1 MADKFCFGVDVGGTT
16 VKIGLFQTD
25 GTIVDKWEIKT
36 NTANHGSAVLPDI
49 AHSLADKLKERNI
62 EKSMVEGIG
71 IGVPA
76 PVNADGIVQN
86 TANLGWGYKEVKRE
100 MEELT
105 GLIVEVGNDA
115 NVAALGEMWLGAGKG
130 QQDMIMVTLGTGVG
144 GGVIV
149 GGRPI
154 VGSGGAGGEIGHLC
168 VNYEETDHCGCG
180 KTGCLEQYAS
190 ATGIARLARIRL
202 TKNDDPSIL
211 RGCEMGEIT
220 AKTVFDALK
229 EGDKI
234 AGEIVEEFGSYLGH
248 AMANIAAV
256 TDPTVIVIG
265 GGVSKAGEIIL
276 GYIEK
281 YYQEKAFFANRH
293 TKFILAELGNDAGI
307 CGSAKLVIDE
317 K

>member
-105 GLIVEVGNDA
+105 VLIVEVGNDA